1 VQRSNLTLSALLEA
15 RSAANTGGAPMLIDR
30 GRPIAFAELAE
41 ESRRLATAFARMGIG
56 REDRVALWLPNVS
69 AWLAGFFACAGI
81 GAIALRVR
89 RPSGEPQR
97 VIR

>member
-15 RSAANTGGAPMLIDR
+15 RSGARAGRAPMLIDR
-30 GRPIAFAELAE
+30 GRPIAFAELAA
-41 ESRRLATAFARMGIG
+41 ESRRVATAFARMGIG
-56 REDRVALWLPNVS
+56 REDRVVLWLPNVS
-69 AWLAGFFACAGI
+69 AWLACFFACAGI

>member
-15 RSAANTGGAPMLIDR
+15 RSGTPSGGAPMLVDR
-30 GRPIAFAELAE
+30 GQPIAFADLAA

-69 AWLAGFFACAGI
+69 AWLACFFACARL
-81 GAIALRVR
+81 GAIMVRVR
-89 RPSGEPQR
+89 RPRAGPQR
-97 VIR
+97 VTA